1 MCVVTIPMSKLTF
14 QLLRHLRRRPL
25 RLRFPSPNNTSSSNG
40 VSNRTIL
47 LCTYEAVGLQYY
59 KYTYEGI
66 NIIFIN
72 FLSLVFFVILDNFL
86 LKKLWPDSF
95 LASPLFL
102 FTLSLGSVI
111 PLSYFIGMA
120 VSSVSAQT
128 SMAVGSVIN
137 ATFGSIIE
145 IILYAI
151 ALMSSKGPLV
161 EGSIIGSILV
171 GVLLLPGSAMVSG
184 GMKRKEQ
191 KFNSKSAGTVTD
203 YMLYV
208 HNVAHSIILLV
219 RCDFYYVNYGHHC
232 RHVAYILL
240 SNVRICEYCYLNA
253 QSTGLL
259 T

>member
-1 MCVVTIPMSKLTF
+1 MQKAPLLFLVATICWMCVITIPMAKLTF
-14 QLLRHLRRRPL
+14 QLLRHLRQRPL
-25 RLRFPSPNNTSSSNG
+25 SLRFPSPTSSSAT
-40 VSNRTIL
+40 SNRAIL

-72 FLSLVFFVILDNFL
+72 FLSLVFFVILDNYFL
-86 LKKLWPDSF
+86 KRIWPDSF
-95 LASPLFL
+95 LASPVFL

-151 ALMSSKGPLV
+151 ALMSGKGPLV

-191 KFNSKSAGTVTD
+191 KFNSKSAGKADLTFCPKSTPS
-203 YMLYV
+203 LE
-208 HNVAHSIILLV
+208 
-219 RCDFYYVNYGHHC
+219 HHQ
-232 RHVAYILL
+232 
-240 SNVRICEYCYLNA
+240 LNRY
-253 QSTGLL
+253 
-259 T
+259 